1 MRRNRAHPDDPLAIA
16 SFVLLG
22 TIGVLSF
29 IVQPALV
36 QGFVTQLHLTE
47 TQAVDLAGIEMSAV
61 ALMTVVLAFV
71 GNRVDW
77 RLLTIGCLLV
87 AGAGNFASALS
98 AGGSGFGAARFL
110 AGLGEG
116 GVISLSFRFVGL
128 TRRTDRN
135 LAYYLVILLTYG
147 ALGIWQAPMLFY
159 TIGLKGIF
167 LIFTV
172 VTLLSIA
179 CAPFLPRSSEG
190 KHQQEAHS
198 ALRPPVLLMIT
209 ALTGVLVYN
218 LAQGIA
224 WANLFLIGIA
234 AGLREQNVADALF
247 ISQVVAVGGALA
259 AIVLAERIG
268 RMHVFTV
275 GILGGVLCI
284 GMLIGKPGAITFLIA
299 VCGFNFL
306 WNMVQPFILGAVNE
320 MDGKGLMMR
329 AAVAVQMIGL
339 GGGPIIS
346 GRLIGGGNFTG
357 VEWVCIGCFV
367 LSFILLVLPLQRRHV
382 AVIHPHGAFADAR
395 ARCVK
400 SDAGCAL

>member
-1 MRRNRAHPDDPLAIA
+1 MRGRSHPDHPLAIA

-61 ALMTVVLAFV
+61 ALMTVILAFV
-71 GNRVDW
+71 GNRFDW
-77 RLLTIGCLLV
+77 RMLTIGCLLV
-87 AGAGNFASALS
+87 AGAGNFASALT

-116 GVISLSFRFVGL
+116 GVISLSFCFVGL

-135 LAYYLVILLTYG
+135 LAYYLVVLLAYG
-147 ALGIWQAPMLFY
+147 ALGIWQAPMLFA

-179 CAPFLPRSSEG
+179 CAPFLPRSSDDRHQNQHEG
-190 KHQQEAHS
+190 HS
-198 ALRPPVLLMIT
+198 ALRPPLLLMIS

-284 GMLIGKPGAITFLIA
+284 GMLIGTPGSTTFLIA

-329 AAVAVQMIGL
+329 AAIAVQMIGL

-346 GRLIGGGNFTG
+346 GRLIGGGDFTG

-367 LSFILLVLPLQRRHV
+367 LSFVLLVLPLRRRHIT
-382 AVIHPHGAFADAR
+382 AVHPHAAFADAN
-395 ARCVK
+395 
-400 SDAGCAL
+400 

>member
-1 MRRNRAHPDDPLAIA
+1 MRGRARDRSHPDHPLAIA

-47 TQAVDLAGIEMSAV
+47 AQAVDLAGIEMSAV
-61 ALMTVVLAFV
+61 ALMTVILAFV
-71 GNRVDW
+71 GNRFDW
-77 RLLTIGCLLV
+77 RMLTIGCLLV
-87 AGAGNFASALS
+87 AGAGNLASAVT

-116 GVISLSFRFVGL
+116 GVISLSFSFVGL

-135 LAYYLVILLTYG
+135 LAYYLVLLLAYG
-147 ALGIWQAPMLFY
+147 ALGIWQAPMLFA

-167 LIFTV
+167 LIFMAA
-172 VTLLSIA
+172 TLLSIG
-179 CAPFLPRSSEG
+179 CAPFLPRSSNDADRHEG
-190 KHQQEAHS
+190 QVAPRS
-198 ALRPPVLLMIT
+198 SGLLMVS

-234 AGLREQNVADALF
+234 AGLGEQKVADALF

-268 RMHVFTV
+268 RMSVFAA
-275 GILGGVLCI
+275 GILGGVACI
-284 GMLIGKPGAITFLIA
+284 GMLIGKPGATVFLIG

-329 AAVAVQMIGL
+329 AAIAVQMVGL
-339 GGGPIIS
+339 GGGPILS
-346 GRLIGGGNFTG
+346 GRLIGSGDFTL
-357 VEWVCIGCFV
+357 VEAVCIGCFL
-367 LSFILLVLPLQRRHV
+367 LSFVLLILPLRKRHV
-382 AVIHPHGAFADAR
+382 TMIHPHGAFADA
-395 ARCVK
+395 
-400 SDAGCAL
+400 G